1 MFVSYKWLQQY
12 VDIDGLTAE
21 QLADKI
27 TKAGIEVEGVE
38 LLNQGATNVVVGYVM
53 EREKHP
59 EADKLSKCLVDVG
72 EDEPVQIIC
81 GAKNVAQGQKVAVAK
96 VGARLPGGLKI
107 KKAKLRGEA
116 SHGMI
121 CSLTEL
127 GIEGKLVPKEY
138 AEGIFV
144 FPADAEVGAD
154 ATQQLNLDDQVLELG
169 LTPNRADCL
178 NMLGVAYEVA
188 AILGKE
194 VKMPK
199 IELQETNEKAS
210 DYISIRVDAP
220 EQNPLYIAKVVKNVK
235 IGPSPIWMQTR
246 LMAAGVRPL
255 NNVVDITNY
264 ILMEYGQP
272 LHAFDYDKLGSK
284 EIVVRLAEEG
294 EKIETLDGT
303 ERTLKNDHLLI
314 TNGSKGVA
322 VAGVMGG
329 ANSEVDENTVN
340 VLIESAYFTGSAI
353 RKASK
358 DLGLRSEASARYE
371 KGIDPQRTFEAAQ
384 RAAALMAQYA
394 GGEVLEGAVEV
405 NNLKLEQNTV
415 SISVEKINSVLG
427 TAITAEEVSTIF
439 TNLKFSFMQGAGT
452 FRVEVPTRRPDIT
465 IEEDLVEEVG
475 RLYGYDHI
483 PATLPVA
490 ETTRGKLSEKQAKRR
505 KTRRYL
511 EGAGLYEAITY
522 SLTSA
527 EKAKQYALK
536 ETTLEPIRLA
546 LPMSEERSQLRLSLV
561 PHLLEAASY
570 NNARKIENVALY
582 EIGSVFLPAG
592 QGEQP
597 KEEQHLAGV
606 MTGLVLNHPWQGEK
620 KAVDFYVVKGVLE
633 GLFDV
638 LGVTEKISYAAAKR
652 ADLHPGRTAS
662 ILLDGEEIGYIG
674 QVHPEMQKQLDV
686 KETYVFELSLA
697 ALFGA
702 DVAEVSYESIPRF
715 PSMTRD
721 MALVVK
727 AEVLAGDVHRT
738 IVEAGGEL
746 LKEVALFDL
755 YEGEKM
761 EAGKKSLA
769 FSLRY
774 YNPERTLMDEEV
786 TEAHSRVLQAVE
798 ETFGAELRK

>member
-1 MFVSYKWLQQY
+1 MFVSYKWLQEY
-12 VDIDGLTAE
+12 VELDGISPE
-21 QLADKI
+21 KLADLI
-27 TKAGIEVEGVE
+27 TKAGIEVESVQP
-38 LLNQGATNVVVGYVM
+38 LNQGVTNVVVGYVM

-96 VGARLPGGLKI
+96 VGAKLPGGLKI
-107 KKAKLRGEA
+107 KKAKLRGEV
-116 SHGMI
+116 SQGMI
-121 CSLTEL
+121 CSLQEL

-144 FPADAEVGAD
+144 FPGDTEVGAD
-154 ATQQLNLDDQVLELG
+154 ALEQLNLDDAILELG

-188 AILGKE
+188 AILGRD
-194 VKMPK
+194 VKLPAGD
-199 IELQETNEKAS
+199 LHETNEKAA
-210 DYISIRVDAP
+210 DYIKVAVEAK

-235 IGPSPIWMQTR
+235 IGTSPLWMQTR
-246 LMAAGVRPL
+246 LMAAGVRPI

-284 EIVVRLAEEG
+284 EILVRLAQEG
-294 EKIETLDGT
+294 EEIETLDGNK
-303 ERTLKNDHLLI
+303 RTLKADHLVV
-314 TNGSKGVA
+314 TNGSQPVA

-340 VLIESAYFTGSAI
+340 VLIESAYFTGAAI

-358 DLGLRSEASARYE
+358 DLGLRSEASTRYE
-371 KGIDPQRTFEAAQ
+371 KGIDPARTFEAAQ
-384 RAAALMAQYA
+384 RAAALMAKYA
-394 GGEVLEGAVEV
+394 GGEVLEGVVEADHL
-405 NNLKLEQNTV
+405 NLKEQQV
-415 SISVEKINSVLG
+415 SVSVEKINGVLG
-427 TAITAEEVSTIF
+427 TAITAPEVAAIF
-439 TNLKFSFMQGAGT
+439 TNLKFPFGEAEGT
-452 FRVEVPTRRPDIT
+452 FQVSVPTRRPDIT
-465 IEEDLVEEVG
+465 IPEDLVEEVG

-490 ETTRGKLSEKQAKRR
+490 ETTRGKLSARQMKRR
-505 KTRRYL
+505 TVRRYL

-527 EKAKQYALK
+527 EKAKQYAVK
-536 ETTLEPIRLA
+536 ETAQEPIRLA

-561 PHLLEAASY
+561 PHLLEAVSY
-570 NNARKIENVALY
+570 NNARKIDNVALY
-582 EIGSVFLPAG
+582 EVGSVFLPTEAS
-592 QGEQP
+592 ELP

-606 MTGLVLNHPWQGEK
+606 LTGLFLNHPWQGEK
-620 KAVDFYVVKGVLE
+620 KAVDFYVAKGILE
-633 GLFDV
+633 GLFDT
-638 LGVTEKISYAAAKR
+638 LGVADRIAYKAGKR
-652 ADLHPGRTAS
+652 DGMHPGRTAS
-662 ILLDGEEIGYIG
+662 ILLEGEEIGFIG
-674 QVHPEMQKQLDV
+674 QVHPEVQKQMDL

-697 ALFGA
+697 AVFGT
-702 DVAEVSYESIPRF
+702 DVPEVKYTSIPRF

-721 MALVVK
+721 MAIVV
-727 AEVLAGDVHRT
+727 AQDVLAGDVRST
-738 IVEAGGEL
+738 IVAAGGPL
-746 LKEVALFDL
+746 LKDVALFDL
-755 YEGEKM
+755 YQGDKM

-774 YNPERTLMDEEV
+774 FDPERTLTDEEV
-786 TEAHSRVLQAVE
+786 TEAHNRVLQAVAE
-798 ETFGAELRK
+798 QFGAELRK